1 MRKSVLTLL
10 LLFIAMMMQAQ
21 QHLITGAI
29 IDKGTNDPVEAST
42 VQLLRADSTYISG
55 AISDENGLFSLQA
68 PEDGS
73 YLLKIT
79 SVGYK
84 PTVRRIMMTQ
94 GKDLAMGKIN
104 INAEAIMLKAA
115 TVTAMA
121 KKVVLKEDTFVYNS
135 AAYRTPEG
143 STIEELVKRL
153 PGAEVSDDGSI
164 KINGK
169 EVKKI
174 LVDGK
179 EFMTG
184 DTKTALKNLPTSIID
199 KIKAYDEKSD
209 LAKVTGI
216 DDGEEETVLDFG
228 VKRGMNKGLIANM
241 DLSMGTK
248 QRYSERGMA
257 AYFNDRNRLMMFASA
272 NNTNDMGFPGGGG
285 PGGWGFNKQ
294 GLNASKMLGLNYN
307 YENKD
312 KLKMDAS
319 LRWNHSDGDISST
332 VASENFVSQNSSF
345 SNSRAKNFSRSNSWD
360 GRFRLE
366 WTPDTMTNIMFRPSF
381 TIKSSD
387 ALARS
392 LSAQFNADPYQITND
407 PLEDA
412 ARAELGLEDVSTS
425 KSLLQQAG
433 ALVNL
438 QSSSSIS
445 YSESENLRGMLQYN
459 RRLSAMGRNITVRTD
474 ASYGKTDAN
483 SLSLTNAYMYLV
495 DVANGNETDHY
506 NTYRYNVTPTR
517 NYSYSLQA
525 TYSEPLWRATFLQL
539 SYKFTYKYSKTDRS
553 TYNFSDFS
561 DEEANQW
568 ASITPEYRGWG
579 NYLGT
584 LRSPLDEYFDSDQS
598 RFSEYKNY
606 IHEMQLMMRFIRPK
620 YNLSFGAMLQP
631 QRSNF
636 IYDYMGQHIE
646 TTRNVTNFSPTLDFR
661 YRFSKVSNLRVNYRG
676 TTSQPSMTD
685 LLDITDD
692 SNPLN
697 IKKGNPGLKPSFTH
711 NFRLFYNDYIEK
723 HQRALM
729 TFVNFSMTRNSISDM
744 VTYDDKTGG
753 RTTQPENINGNWNA
767 RGAFMFNTAID
778 SAGVWN
784 INTFTTLAYT
794 NAVGYLSLDGK
805 TSQKNTTKQTQVGE
819 RIAMGYRNSWLE
831 VNLNGTLNYNHAR
844 NKLQASSNMNTW
856 QFSYGPSITVTMPW
870 GMSLSTDL
878 SQSSRRGYSDKSM
891 NTNELVWNA
900 QLSQGFLRGKPLT
913 VMIQFYDAAPAEHLE
928 PCPYCHGPYRYRV
941 QQHHLLCHA
950 PRHLPTEYHR
960 RQTGTRDDEIW
971 RTPRLRRTTLQR
983 RTSPLLSLEKLKPIY
998 MMPRTIRHRW
1008 FWAYFCLIGSN
1019 ITTPFHI
1026 RQF

>member
-29 IDKGTNDPVEAST
+29 IDKRTNDPVEAST

-79 SVGYK
+79 SIGYK

-94 GKDLAMGKIN
+94 AKDLAMGKIN

-241 DLSMGTK
+241 DLSIGTK

-257 AYFNDRNRLMMFASA
+257 AYFNDRNRLMLFASA

-285 PGGWGFNKQ
+285 PGGWGPNKQ

-366 WTPDTMTNIMFRPSF
+366 WKPDTMTNIMFRPSF

-412 ARAELGLEDVSTS
+412 ARAELGLEDVSLS

-433 ALVNL
+433 VLVNL

-525 TYSEPLWRATFLQL
+525 TYSEPLWKATFLQL

-606 IHEMQLMMRFIRPK
+606 IHEMQLMMRFVRPK

-711 NFRLFYNDYIEK
+711 NFRLFYNNYIEK

-819 RIAMGYRNSWLE
+819 RIAMGYRNNWLE

-856 QFSYGPSITVTMPW
+856 QFSYGPNITATMPW

-900 QLSQGFLRGKPLT
+900 QLSQGFLKGKPLT
-913 VMIQFYDAAPAEHLE
+913 VMIQFYDLLH
-928 PCPYCHGPYRYRV
+928 
-941 QQHHLLCHA
+941 QQSTLSRALTA
-950 PRHLPTEYHR
+950 MARTDTEYNSINSYAMLHVIYRLNIIGGKQARETMRYGGRPDFGGRPFNGGRPPMGPPPGGGHR
-960 RQTGTRDDEIW
+960 R
-971 RTPRLRRTTLQR
+971 
-983 RTSPLLSLEKLKPIY
+983 
-998 MMPRTIRHRW
+998 
-1008 FWAYFCLIGSN
+1008 F
-1019 ITTPFHI
+1019 
-1026 RQF
+1026 

>member
-29 IDKGTNDPVEAST
+29 IDKGTNEPVEAST

-68 PEDGS
+68 PEDGN

-241 DLSMGTK
+241 DLSIGTK

-332 VASENFVSQNSSF
+332 VASENFVSQNLSF

-631 QRSNF
+631 QKSNF

-711 NFRLFYNDYIEK
+711 NFRLFYNNYIEK

-819 RIAMGYRNSWLE
+819 RIAMGYRNNWLE

-856 QFSYGPSITVTMPW
+856 QFSYGPSITATMLW

-913 VMIQFYDAAPAEHLE
+913 VMIQFYDLLH
-928 PCPYCHGPYRYRV
+928 
-941 QQHHLLCHA
+941 QQSTLSRALTA
-950 PRHLPTEYHR
+950 MARTDTEYNSINSYAMLHVIYR
-960 RQTGTRDDEIW
+960 LNIIGGKQARETMMYGGRPDFRGRPSMADDLPW
-971 RTPRLRRTTLQR
+971 DHLQEADIAASKFR
-983 RTSPLLSLEKLKPIY
+983 EVETHIHDAQNHSSSLVLGIFLS
-998 MMPRTIRHRW
+998 H
-1008 FWAYFCLIGSN
+1008 
-1019 ITTPFHI
+1019 
-1026 RQF
+1026 